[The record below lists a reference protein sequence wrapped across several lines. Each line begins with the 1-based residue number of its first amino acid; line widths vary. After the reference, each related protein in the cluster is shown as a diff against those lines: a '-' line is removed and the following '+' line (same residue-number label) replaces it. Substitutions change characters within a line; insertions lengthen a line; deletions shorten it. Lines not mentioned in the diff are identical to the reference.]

1 MNFLRTPDDRF
12 QNLPDFPHTPHY
24 HDLSDGLRLAY
35 LDEGAADAPPVLLLH
50 GEPDWSFLYRK
61 MIPVYRA
68 AGYRVLAPDLI
79 GFGRSDKPT
88 ERASYTYAN
97 HLRWLTEWFDALE
110 LRGVHLFC
118 QDWGGLLGLRL
129 LTDRTDRFATVV
141 ASNTTLPT
149 GDVAPNEAF
158 LAWRKFSQEVPQFP
172 VSDVMQRGS
181 HTTLSPAVL
190 AAYDAPFPD
199 ERHKMGARVF
209 PALVP
214 AAPDDPETENN
225 RAAWQQLGQF
235 TKPFLTIF
243 GNQDPIM
250 RGLDKVFQQLVPGA
264 QGQPHA
270 RVEGAGHFIQEDRG
284 EEVATLHTEWLSK
297 MN

>member
-1 MNFLRTPDDRF
+1 MNYLRTPDEHF
-12 QNLPDFPHTPHY
+12 QKLPDFAYVPHY
-24 HDLSDGLRLAY
+24 HDLRDGLRLAY
-35 LDEGAADAPPVLLLH
+35 LDEGAATAPTLLLLH

-79 GFGRSDKPT
+79 GFGRSDKPA
-88 ERASYTYAN
+88 ERAAYSYAN
-97 HLRWLTEWFDALE
+97 HLRWLTEWFDALD
-110 LRGVHLFC
+110 LQNVHLFC

-129 LTDRTDRFATVV
+129 LVDRTARFASVV

-149 GDVAPNEAF
+149 GDVAPNDAF
-158 LAWRKFSQEVPQFP
+158 RQWQRFSQEVPEFP

-181 HTTLSPAVL
+181 HTELPPEVL

-199 ERHKMGARVF
+199 ERYKMGARTF

-214 AAPDDPETENN
+214 TTPDHPETAHN
-225 RAAWQQLGQF
+225 RAAWQQLGQLE
-235 TKPFLTIF
+235 KPFLTIF

-250 RGLDKVFQQLVPGA
+250 RGLDRVFQQLVPGA

-284 EEVATLHTEWLSK
+284 ETVAQLHLDWLAGLG
-297 MN
+297 